1 MRPRPLL
8 PPPPTTCPRLPSVP
22 ERRRSSTAAAA
33 LRCRPKVA
41 HPSACAHPGNDTPEN
56 KFAVP
61 IDVVIPHA
69 TSVVN
74 VLFGAEL
81 ERPATE
87 GSWGVSDV
95 QIMLR

>member
-1 MRPRPLL
+1 M
-8 PPPPTTCPRLPSVP
+8 
-22 ERRRSSTAAAA
+22 
-33 LRCRPKVA
+33 
-41 HPSACAHPGNDTPEN
+41 
-56 KFAVP
+56 P

-87 GSWGVSDV
+87 GSRGVSDV

>member
-1 MRPRPLL
+1 MHAAG
-8 PPPPTTCPRLPSVP
+8 SK
-22 ERRRSSTAAAA
+22 AAAA
-33 LRCRPKVA
+33 LRCRPKVTN
-41 HPSACAHPGNDTPEN
+41 PTACIHPGNDTPEN

-81 ERPATE
+81 ERAATE

>member
-1 MRPRPLL
+1 MHAAARM
-8 PPPPTTCPRLPSVP
+8 
-22 ERRRSSTAAAA
+22 RRRSGAGPRYPTT
-33 LRCRPKVA
+33 
-41 HPSACAHPGNDTPEN
+41 CAHPGNDTPEN

-61 IDVVIPHA
+61 IDVVIPHT

>member
-1 MRPRPLL
+1 MGGGGGRGALPRA
-8 PPPPTTCPRLPSVP
+8 TYWAREESPRCVGT
-22 ERRRSSTAAAA
+22 EG
-33 LRCRPKVA
+33 CRPTVA
-41 HPSACAHPGNDTPEN
+41 DSTPVRHAGNDTPEN

-74 VLFGAEL
+74 VLFGAAL